1 MGTLSGEG
9 FDKTMA
15 KLDKGM
21 ADQAPTKLKSGR
33 GGRPIDIAYA
43 ALYFASDESE
53 WVSGIDFIV
62 DAGVNAVRGDHQGP
76 VKIAEKTYQKR
87 LAFLEK
93 QKSQEVGKPG

>member
-1 MGTLSGEG
+1 MGNPMEQERFEKIMT
-9 FDKTMA
+9 
-15 KLDKGM
+15 KLDQAM

-62 DAGVNAVRGDHQGP
+62 DAGVNAVRGDHLGP
-76 VKIAEKTYQKR
+76 VEAAEKAYQKR

-93 QKSQEVGKPG
+93 KKAKLE